1 MAARGGCSQSFD
13 GLEVRSLALA
23 ENDGD
28 RLGEQSERFIR
39 GIERALE
46 TVLLTELV
54 SFVAYVI
61 ACGWPSVTGF
71 GTWVKVRTDDCAA
84 AMATK
89 AVTTRV

>member
-1 MAARGGCSQSFD
+1 MPSGSEVD
-13 GLEVRSLALA
+13 GVQMNWPPVAVVVKVSMVLRLEASPWRRMMVT
-23 ENDGD
+23 G
-28 RLGEQSERFIR
+28 
-39 GIERALE
+39 
-46 TVLLTELV
+46 ELV